1 MRSLK
6 TILQYNKLFIVFFI
20 LLCIYILL
28 FTKIIKYES
37 KLDIRKKVFEGVIT
51 SIKFDGNRLV
61 LDVKGEE
68 RLIAN
73 YYVKSKEEKNTI
85 LDVIHH
91 GDKILLKGT
100 LRVPFNNT
108 IPNNFNYKKYLYN
121 KKIYYTLS
129 VDSYEIINNS
139 KNILYKIKDK
149 LYKKIINLNNS
160 DYYLA
165 FILGD
170 KTLLSS
176 EIYNSFQSNGI
187 SHLLALSGMHI
198 NILLLIINMFLKKF
212 KENKRIII
220 TSIILIIF
228 LILTGL
234 TASLQRATIF
244 YILKNINNKFNLRYS
259 NIKLLF
265 IVAFIILFIN
275 PFLIYDLGFIY
286 SFIVCFG
293 IFYYSD
299 FIKGNY
305 VVKLF
310 KLSLVTFLFSMPIT
324 IMVNYEIN
332 LSSIFINMLFV
343 PWISLIVYPLSL
355 MSFIIPILNPLF
367 GFTINI
373 TNNMNMLF
381 SKISLIINIPKL
393 SIILIILFYLVL
405 LVRKKKLY
413 ICLFLILIF
422 GKVMVL
428 FDKNYYVYFFD
439 IGQGDASVL
448 VSPHQKEVLMI
459 DTGGKITYEKEKWQK
474 SNKTYNISDGVIK
487 FLKSRGITK
496 LDYLIISHGDQ
507 DHAGD
512 ALNIIKKLNVKKVV
526 LNNGSTNSLEKK
538 IISTSVKITNN
549 YNLKYFNV
557 INLNNGFYDN
567 ENDASLVNYI
577 TFLKYK
583 FLFMGDAPKNVEEKI
598 IEKYNLFN
606 IDVLKVGHHGS
617 KTSSSKYFIDKIIP
631 KYSVISVGRNNRY
644 GHPHEEAL
652 SNLINTKIL
661 RTDNDGTITFKINKN
676 KVDIGFCK
684 P

>member
-1 MRSLK
+1 MKSLK

-37 KLDIRKKVFEGVIT
+37 KLDIRKNVFEGVIT

-91 GDKILLKGT
+91 GDKIMLKGT

-129 VDSYEIINNS
+129 VDSYEIINNN

-149 LYKKIINLNNS
+149 LYKKIIDLDNS

-220 TSIILIIF
+220 TSIILVIF

-324 IMVNYEIN
+324 IMVNYEVN

-355 MSFIIPILNPLF
+355 MSFVIPILNPLF

-373 TNNMNMLF
+373 TNNMNLLF
-381 SKISLIINIPKL
+381 SKLSLIINIPKL

-405 LVRKKKLY
+405 LIRKKKLY
-413 ICLFLILIF
+413 ICLFLILTF
-422 GKVMVL
+422 GKVIVL

-459 DTGGKITYEKEKWQK
+459 DTGGKITYEKEEWQK
-474 SNKTYNISDGVIK
+474 SNKTYNVSDGVIK

-512 ALNIIKKLNVKKVV
+512 VLNIIKKLNVKKVV

-538 IISTSVKITNN
+538 IINTNVKITNN

-676 KVDIGFCK
+676 KVDIDFCK

>member
-20 LLCIYILL
+20 FLCIYILL

-37 KLDIRKKVFEGVIT
+37 KLDIRKNVFEGVIT
-51 SIKFDGNRLV
+51 SIKFEGDRLV

-68 RLIAN
+68 RLIAY

-91 GDKILLKGT
+91 GDKIMLKGT
-100 LRVPFNNT
+100 LKVPFNNT

-129 VDSYEIINNS
+129 VDSYEIIKNN

-149 LYKKIINLNNS
+149 LYKKIINLDNS

-212 KENKRIII
+212 KESKRIII
-220 TSIILIIF
+220 TSIILIVF

-324 IMVNYEIN
+324 IMVNYEVN

-355 MSFIIPILNPLF
+355 ISFIIPILKPLF

-422 GKVMVL
+422 GKVIVL

-459 DTGGKITYEKEKWQK
+459 DTGGKITYEKEEWQK

-538 IISTSVKITNN
+538 IINTSVKITNN
-549 YNLKYFNV
+549 YNLKYFKV

-583 FLFMGDAPKNVEEKI
+583 FLFMGDASRSVEEKI

-617 KTSSSKYFIDKIIP
+617 KTSSSKYFVDKIIP

-661 RTDNDGTITFKINKN
+661 RTDSDGTITFKINKN
-676 KVDIGFCK
+676 KFDIDFCK

>member
-37 KLDIRKKVFEGVIT
+37 KLDIRKNVFEGVIT
-51 SIKFDGNRLV
+51 SIKFEGDRLV

-73 YYVKSKEEKNTI
+73 YYVKSKEKKNTI

-100 LRVPFNNT
+100 LKVPFNNT

-129 VDSYEIINNS
+129 VDSYEIIKNN

-149 LYKKIINLNNS
+149 LYKKIINLDNS

-212 KENKRIII
+212 KESKRIII
-220 TSIILIIF
+220 TSIILIVF

-324 IMVNYEIN
+324 IMINYEVN

-355 MSFIIPILNPLF
+355 ISFIIPILNPLF

-422 GKVMVL
+422 GKVIVL

-459 DTGGKITYEKEKWQK
+459 DTGGKITYEKEEWQK

-538 IISTSVKITNN
+538 IINTSVKITNN
-549 YNLKYFNV
+549 YNLKYFKV

-583 FLFMGDAPKNVEEKI
+583 FLFMGDASRSVEEKI

-617 KTSSSKYFIDKIIP
+617 KTSSSKYFVDKIIP

-661 RTDNDGTITFKINKN
+661 RTDSDGTITFKINKN
-676 KVDIGFCK
+676 KFDIDFCK

>member
-6 TILQYNKLFIVFFI
+6 IILQYNKLFIVFFI
-20 LLCIYILL
+20 FLCIYILL

-37 KLDIRKKVFEGVIT
+37 KLDIRKNVFEGVIT
-51 SIKFDGNRLV
+51 SIKFEGDRLV

-73 YYVKSKEEKNTI
+73 YYVKSKEDKNTI

-100 LRVPFNNT
+100 LKVPFNNT

-129 VDSYEIINNS
+129 VDSYEIINNN

-310 KLSLVTFLFSMPIT
+310 KLSLITFLFSMPIT
-324 IMVNYEIN
+324 IMVNYEVN

-393 SIILIILFYLVL
+393 PIILIILFYLIL

-413 ICLFLILIF
+413 ICLFLILTF

-448 VSPHQKEVLMI
+448 VSPHQKKVLMI
-459 DTGGKITYEKEKWQK
+459 DTGGKITYEKEEWQK
-474 SNKTYNISDGVIK
+474 TNKTYNVSDGVIK

-538 IISTSVKITNN
+538 IINTNVKITNN

-598 IEKYNLFN
+598 IEKYNLYN

-644 GHPHEEAL
+644 GHPHEEVL

>member
-20 LLCIYILL
+20 FLCIYILL

-37 KLDIRKKVFEGVIT
+37 KLDIRKNVFEGVIT
-51 SIKFDGNRLV
+51 SIKFEGDRLV

-68 RLIAN
+68 RLIAY

-91 GDKILLKGT
+91 GDKIMLKVT
-100 LRVPFNNT
+100 LKVPFNNT

-129 VDSYEIINNS
+129 VDSYEIIKNN

-149 LYKKIINLNNS
+149 LYKKIINLDNS

-212 KENKRIII
+212 KESKRIII
-220 TSIILIIF
+220 TSIILIVF

-324 IMVNYEIN
+324 IMVNYEVN

-355 MSFIIPILNPLF
+355 ISFIIPILNPLF

-422 GKVMVL
+422 GKVIVL

-459 DTGGKITYEKEKWQK
+459 DTGGKITYEKEEWQK

-538 IISTSVKITNN
+538 IINTSVKITNN
-549 YNLKYFNV
+549 YNLKYFKV

-583 FLFMGDAPKNVEEKI
+583 FLFMGDASRSVEEKI

-617 KTSSSKYFIDKIIP
+617 KTSSSKYFVDKIIP

-661 RTDNDGTITFKINKN
+661 RTDSDGTITFKINKN
-676 KVDIGFCK
+676 KFDIDFCK

>member
-20 LLCIYILL
+20 FLCIYILL

-37 KLDIRKKVFEGVIT
+37 KLDIRKNVFEGVIT
-51 SIKFDGNRLV
+51 SIKFEGDRLV

-68 RLIAN
+68 RLIAY

-91 GDKILLKGT
+91 GDKIMLKGT
-100 LRVPFNNT
+100 LKVPFNNT

-129 VDSYEIINNS
+129 VDSYEIIKNN

-149 LYKKIINLNNS
+149 LYKKIINLDNS

-212 KENKRIII
+212 KESKRIII

-324 IMVNYEIN
+324 IMVNYEVN

-355 MSFIIPILNPLF
+355 ISFIIPILNPLF

-422 GKVMVL
+422 GKVIVL

-459 DTGGKITYEKEKWQK
+459 DTGGKITYEKEEWQK

-538 IISTSVKITNN
+538 IINTSVKITNN
-549 YNLKYFNV
+549 YNLKYFKV

-583 FLFMGDAPKNVEEKI
+583 FLFMGDASRSVEEKI

-617 KTSSSKYFIDKIIP
+617 KTSSSKYFVDKIIP

-644 GHPHEEAL
+644 GHPHEEVL
-652 SNLINTKIL
+652 SNLINTRIL
-661 RTDNDGTITFKINKN
+661 RTDSDGTITFKINKN
-676 KVDIGFCK
+676 KFDIGFCK

>member
-20 LLCIYILL
+20 FLCIYILL

-37 KLDIRKKVFEGVIT
+37 KLDIRKNVFEGVIT
-51 SIKFDGNRLV
+51 SIKFEGDRLV

-91 GDKILLKGT
+91 GDKIMLKGT
-100 LRVPFNNT
+100 LKVPFNNT

-129 VDSYEIINNS
+129 VDSYEIIKNN

-149 LYKKIINLNNS
+149 LYKKIINLDNS

-212 KENKRIII
+212 KDNKRIII
-220 TSIILIIF
+220 TSIILIVF

-355 MSFIIPILNPLF
+355 ISFIIPILNPLF

-422 GKVMVL
+422 GKVIVL
-428 FDKNYYVYFFD
+428 FDKNYYLYFFD

-459 DTGGKITYEKEKWQK
+459 DTGGKITYEKEEWQK

-496 LDYLIISHGDQ
+496 LDYLIITHGDQ

-538 IISTSVKITNN
+538 IINTSVKITNN
-549 YNLKYFNV
+549 YNLKYFKV

-583 FLFMGDAPKNVEEKI
+583 FLFMGDASRSVEEKI

-617 KTSSSKYFIDKIIP
+617 KTSSSKYFVDKIIP

-644 GHPHEEAL
+644 GHPHEEVL
-652 SNLINTKIL
+652 SNLINTRIL
-661 RTDNDGTITFKINKN
+661 RTDSDGTITFKINKN
-676 KVDIGFCK
+676 KFDIDFCK

>member
-20 LLCIYILL
+20 FLCIYILL

-37 KLDIRKKVFEGVIT
+37 KLDIRKNVFEGVIT
-51 SIKFDGNRLV
+51 SIKFEGDRLV

-68 RLIAN
+68 RLIAY

-91 GDKILLKGT
+91 GDKIMLKGT
-100 LRVPFNNT
+100 LKVPFNNT

-129 VDSYEIINNS
+129 VDSYEIIKNN

-149 LYKKIINLNNS
+149 LYKKIINLDNS

-212 KENKRIII
+212 KESKRIII
-220 TSIILIIF
+220 TSIILIVF

-324 IMVNYEIN
+324 IMVNYEVN

-355 MSFIIPILNPLF
+355 ISFIIPILNPLF

-422 GKVMVL
+422 GKVIVL

-459 DTGGKITYEKEKWQK
+459 DTGGKITYEKEEWQK

-496 LDYLIISHGDQ
+496 LDYLIITHGDQ

-538 IISTSVKITNN
+538 IINTSVKITNN
-549 YNLKYFNV
+549 YNLKYFKV

-583 FLFMGDAPKNVEEKI
+583 FLFMGDASRSVEEKI

-617 KTSSSKYFIDKIIP
+617 KTSSSKYFVDKIIP

-661 RTDNDGTITFKINKN
+661 RTDSDGTITFKINKN
-676 KVDIGFCK
+676 KFDIDFCK

>member
-20 LLCIYILL
+20 FLCIYILL

-37 KLDIRKKVFEGVIT
+37 KLDIRKNVFEGVIT
-51 SIKFDGNRLV
+51 SIKFEGDRLV

-91 GDKILLKGT
+91 GDKIMLKGT
-100 LRVPFNNT
+100 LKVPFNNT

-129 VDSYEIINNS
+129 VDSYEIIKNN

-149 LYKKIINLNNS
+149 LYKKIINLDNS

-212 KENKRIII
+212 KESKRIII

-324 IMVNYEIN
+324 IMVNYEVN

-355 MSFIIPILNPLF
+355 ISFIIPILNPLF

-413 ICLFLILIF
+413 FCLFLILIF
-422 GKVMVL
+422 GKVIVL

-487 FLKSRGITK
+487 FLKSKGITK
-496 LDYLIISHGDQ
+496 LDYLIITHGDQ

-538 IISTSVKITNN
+538 IINTSVKITNN
-549 YNLKYFNV
+549 YNLKYFKV

-583 FLFMGDAPKNVEEKI
+583 FLFMGDAPRGVEEKI

-631 KYSVISVGRNNRY
+631 KYSVISVGRNNGY

>member
-6 TILQYNKLFIVFFI
+6 IILQYNKLFIVFFI
-20 LLCIYILL
+20 FLCIYILL

-37 KLDIRKKVFEGVIT
+37 KFDIRKNVFEGVIT
-51 SIKFDGNRLV
+51 SIKFEGDRLV

-91 GDKILLKGT
+91 GDKIMLKGT
-100 LRVPFNNT
+100 LKVPFNNT

-129 VDSYEIINNS
+129 VDSYEIIKNN

-149 LYKKIINLNNS
+149 LYKKIINLDNS

-212 KENKRIII
+212 KESKRIII

-324 IMVNYEIN
+324 IMVNYEVN

-355 MSFIIPILNPLF
+355 ISFIIPILNPLF

-422 GKVMVL
+422 GKVIVL

-459 DTGGKITYEKEKWQK
+459 DTGGKITYEKEEWQK

-487 FLKSRGITK
+487 FLKSRGINK

-538 IISTSVKITNN
+538 IINTSVKITNN
-549 YNLKYFNV
+549 YNLKYFKV

-583 FLFMGDAPKNVEEKI
+583 FLFMGDASRSVEEKI

-617 KTSSSKYFIDKIIP
+617 KTSSSKYFVDKIIP

-661 RTDNDGTITFKINKN
+661 RTDSDGTITFKINKN
-676 KVDIGFCK
+676 KFDIDFCK

>member
-20 LLCIYILL
+20 FLCIYILL

-37 KLDIRKKVFEGVIT
+37 KLDIRKNVFEGVIT
-51 SIKFDGNRLV
+51 SIKFEGDRLV

-91 GDKILLKGT
+91 GDKIMLKGT
-100 LRVPFNNT
+100 LKVPFNNT

-129 VDSYEIINNS
+129 VDSYEIINNN

-149 LYKKIINLNNS
+149 LYKKIINLDNS

-212 KENKRIII
+212 KESKRIII
-220 TSIILIIF
+220 TSIILIVF

-324 IMVNYEIN
+324 IMVNYEVN

-355 MSFIIPILNPLF
+355 ISFIIPILNPLF

-422 GKVMVL
+422 GKVIVL

-459 DTGGKITYEKEKWQK
+459 DTGGKITYEKEEWQK

-538 IISTSVKITNN
+538 IINTSVKITNN
-549 YNLKYFNV
+549 YNLKYFKV

-583 FLFMGDAPKNVEEKI
+583 FLFMGDASRSVEEKI

-617 KTSSSKYFIDKIIP
+617 KTSSSKYFVDKIIP

-661 RTDNDGTITFKINKN
+661 RTDSDGTITFKINKN
-676 KVDIGFCK
+676 KFDIDFCK

>member
-20 LLCIYILL
+20 FLCIYILL

-37 KLDIRKKVFEGVIT
+37 KLDIRKNVFEGVIT
-51 SIKFDGNRLV
+51 SIKFEGDRLV

-68 RLIAN
+68 RLITN

-91 GDKILLKGT
+91 GDKIMLKGT
-100 LRVPFNNT
+100 LKVPFNNT

-129 VDSYEIINNS
+129 VDSYEIIKNN

-149 LYKKIINLNNS
+149 LYKKIINLDNS

-324 IMVNYEIN
+324 IMVNYEVN
-332 LSSIFINMLFV
+332 LNSIFINMLFV

-355 MSFIIPILNPLF
+355 ISFIIPILNPLF

-373 TNNMNMLF
+373 TNNINMLF

-422 GKVMVL
+422 GKVIVL
-428 FDKNYYVYFFD
+428 FDKNYYAYFFD
-439 IGQGDASVL
+439 IGQGDSSVL
-448 VSPHQKEVLMI
+448 VSPHQKEVLMV
-459 DTGGKITYEKEKWQK
+459 DTGGKITYEKEEWQK

-538 IISTSVKITNN
+538 IINTNVKITNN

-617 KTSSSKYFIDKIIP
+617 KTSSSKYFVDKIIP
-631 KYSVISVGRNNRY
+631 KYSVISVGKNNRY
-644 GHPHEEAL
+644 GHPHEETL

-661 RTDNDGTITFKINKN
+661 RTDSDGTITFKINKN
-676 KVDIGFCK
+676 KFDIGFCK

>member
-1 MRSLK
+1 MKSLK

-20 LLCIYILL
+20 FLCIYILL

-37 KLDIRKKVFEGVIT
+37 KLDIRKNVFEGVIT
-51 SIKFDGNRLV
+51 SIKFEGDRLV

-91 GDKILLKGT
+91 GDKIMLKGT
-100 LRVPFNNT
+100 FNVPFNNT
-108 IPNNFNYKKYLYN
+108 IPNDFNYKKYLYN

-129 VDSYEIINNS
+129 VDSYEIIKNN

-149 LYKKIINLNNS
+149 LYKKIINLDNN

-212 KENKRIII
+212 KENKKIII
-220 TSIILIIF
+220 TSFILIVF

-310 KLSLVTFLFSMPIT
+310 KLSLVTFLFSVPIT
-324 IMVNYEIN
+324 IMVNYEVN

-413 ICLFLILIF
+413 ICLFLILTF

-459 DTGGKITYEKEKWQK
+459 DTGGKITYEKKEWQK
-474 SNKTYNISDGVIK
+474 SNKTYNVSDGVIK
-487 FLKSRGITK
+487 FLKSKGITK

-526 LNNGSTNSLEKK
+526 LNKGSTNSLEKK
-538 IISTSVKITNN
+538 IINTNVKITNN

>member
-37 KLDIRKKVFEGVIT
+37 KLDIRKNVFEGVIT

-91 GDKILLKGT
+91 GDKIMLKGT
-100 LRVPFNNT
+100 LKVPFNNT

-129 VDSYEIINNS
+129 VDSYEIINNN

-220 TSIILIIF
+220 TSIILVIF

-324 IMVNYEIN
+324 IMVNYEVN

-355 MSFIIPILNPLF
+355 MSFIIPILNPFF

-405 LVRKKKLY
+405 LVRKKKIY
-413 ICLFLILIF
+413 ICLFFILIF
-422 GKVMVL
+422 GKVIVL

-459 DTGGKITYEKEKWQK
+459 DTGGKITYEKEEWQK
-474 SNKTYNISDGVIK
+474 SNKTYNVSDGVIK

-496 LDYLIISHGDQ
+496 LDYLIITHGDQ

-676 KVDIGFCK
+676 KVDIDFCK

>member
-20 LLCIYILL
+20 FLCIYILL

-37 KLDIRKKVFEGVIT
+37 KLDIRKNVFEGVIT
-51 SIKFDGNRLV
+51 SIKFEGDRLV

-100 LRVPFNNT
+100 FNVPFNNT

-129 VDSYEIINNS
+129 VDSYEIIKNN

-149 LYKKIINLNNS
+149 LYKKIINLDNS

-212 KENKRIII
+212 KESKRIII
-220 TSIILIIF
+220 TSIILIVF

-310 KLSLVTFLFSMPIT
+310 KLSLVTFLFSMPLT
-324 IMVNYEIN
+324 IMVNYEVN

-355 MSFIIPILNPLF
+355 ISFIIPILNPLF

-413 ICLFLILIF
+413 ICLFLILLF
-422 GKVMVL
+422 GKVIVL

-459 DTGGKITYEKEKWQK
+459 DTGGKSTYEK
-474 SNKTYNISDGVIK
+474 
-487 FLKSRGITK
+487 
-496 LDYLIISHGDQ
+496 
-507 DHAGD
+507 
-512 ALNIIKKLNVKKVV
+512 
-526 LNNGSTNSLEKK
+526 
-538 IISTSVKITNN
+538 
-549 YNLKYFNV
+549 
-557 INLNNGFYDN
+557 
-567 ENDASLVNYI
+567 
-577 TFLKYK
+577 
-583 FLFMGDAPKNVEEKI
+583 
-598 IEKYNLFN
+598 
-606 IDVLKVGHHGS
+606 
-617 KTSSSKYFIDKIIP
+617 
-631 KYSVISVGRNNRY
+631 
-644 GHPHEEAL
+644 
-652 SNLINTKIL
+652 
-661 RTDNDGTITFKINKN
+661 
-676 KVDIGFCK
+676 
-684 P
+684 

>member
-20 LLCIYILL
+20 FLCIYILL

-37 KLDIRKKVFEGVIT
+37 KLDIRKNVFEGVIT
-51 SIKFDGNRLV
+51 SIKFEGDRLV

-68 RLIAN
+68 RLIAY

-91 GDKILLKGT
+91 GDKIMLKGT
-100 LRVPFNNT
+100 LKVPFNNT

-129 VDSYEIINNS
+129 VDSYEIIKNN

-149 LYKKIINLNNS
+149 LYKKIINLDNS

-212 KENKRIII
+212 KESKRIII
-220 TSIILIIF
+220 TSIILIVF

-324 IMVNYEIN
+324 IMVNYEVN

-355 MSFIIPILNPLF
+355 ISFIIPILNPLF

-422 GKVMVL
+422 GKVIVL

-439 IGQGDASVL
+439 IGQGDASLL

-459 DTGGKITYEKEKWQK
+459 DTGGKITYEKEEWQK

-538 IISTSVKITNN
+538 IINTSVKITNN
-549 YNLKYFNV
+549 YNLKYFKV

-583 FLFMGDAPKNVEEKI
+583 FLFMGDASRSVEEKI

-617 KTSSSKYFIDKIIP
+617 KTSSSKYFVDKIIP

-661 RTDNDGTITFKINKN
+661 RTDSDGTITFKINKN
-676 KVDIGFCK
+676 KFDIDFCK

>member
-20 LLCIYILL
+20 FLCIYILL
-28 FTKIIKYES
+28 FTKIIKYEC
-37 KLDIRKKVFEGVIT
+37 KLDIRKNVFEGVIT
-51 SIKFDGNRLV
+51 SIKFEGDRLV

-68 RLIAN
+68 RLIAY

-91 GDKILLKGT
+91 GDKIMLKGT
-100 LRVPFNNT
+100 LKVPFNNT

-129 VDSYEIINNS
+129 VDSYEIIKNN

-149 LYKKIINLNNS
+149 LYKKIINLDNS

-212 KENKRIII
+212 KESKRIII
-220 TSIILIIF
+220 TSIILIVF

-324 IMVNYEIN
+324 IMVNYEVN

-355 MSFIIPILNPLF
+355 ISFIIPILNPLF

-422 GKVMVL
+422 GKVIVL

-459 DTGGKITYEKEKWQK
+459 DTGGKITYEKEEWQK

-538 IISTSVKITNN
+538 IINTSVKITNN
-549 YNLKYFNV
+549 YNLKYFKV

-583 FLFMGDAPKNVEEKI
+583 FLFMGDASRSVEEKI

-617 KTSSSKYFIDKIIP
+617 KTSSSKYFVDKIIP

-661 RTDNDGTITFKINKN
+661 RTDSDGTITFKINKN
-676 KVDIGFCK
+676 KFDIDFCK

>member
-20 LLCIYILL
+20 FLCIYILL

-37 KLDIRKKVFEGVIT
+37 KLDIRKNVFEGVIT
-51 SIKFDGNRLV
+51 SIKFEGDRLV

-68 RLIAN
+68 RLIAY

-91 GDKILLKGT
+91 GDKIMLKGT
-100 LRVPFNNT
+100 LKVPFNNT

-129 VDSYEIINNS
+129 VDSYEIIKNN

-149 LYKKIINLNNS
+149 LYKKIINLDNS

-212 KENKRIII
+212 KESKRIII

-324 IMVNYEIN
+324 IMINYEVN

-355 MSFIIPILNPLF
+355 ISFIIPILNPLF

-422 GKVMVL
+422 GKVIVL

-459 DTGGKITYEKEKWQK
+459 DTGGKITYEKEEWQK

-538 IISTSVKITNN
+538 IINTSVKITNN
-549 YNLKYFNV
+549 YNLKYFKV

-583 FLFMGDAPKNVEEKI
+583 FLFMGDASRSVEEKI

-617 KTSSSKYFIDKIIP
+617 KTSSSKYFVDKIIP

-644 GHPHEEAL
+644 GHPHEETL

-661 RTDNDGTITFKINKN
+661 RTDSDGTITFKINKN
-676 KVDIGFCK
+676 KFDIDFCK

>member
-37 KLDIRKKVFEGVIT
+37 KLDIRKNVFEGVIT
-51 SIKFDGNRLV
+51 SIKFEGDRLV

-68 RLIAN
+68 RLIDN
-73 YYVKSKEEKNTI
+73 YYVKSKEKKNTI
-85 LDVIHH
+85 LDH

-100 LRVPFNNT
+100 LKVPFNNT

-129 VDSYEIINNS
+129 VDSYEIIKNN

-149 LYKKIINLNNS
+149 LYKKIINLDNS

-212 KENKRIII
+212 KESKRIII
-220 TSIILIIF
+220 TSIILIVF

-265 IVAFIILFIN
+265 IVAFIVLFIN

-324 IMVNYEIN
+324 IMINYEVN

-355 MSFIIPILNPLF
+355 ISFIIPILNPLF

-422 GKVMVL
+422 GKVIVL

-459 DTGGKITYEKEKWQK
+459 DTGGKITYEKEEWQK

-538 IISTSVKITNN
+538 IINTSVKITNN
-549 YNLKYFNV
+549 YNLKYFKV

-583 FLFMGDAPKNVEEKI
+583 FLFMGDASRSVEEKI

-617 KTSSSKYFIDKIIP
+617 KTSSSKYFVDKIIP

-661 RTDNDGTITFKINKN
+661 RTDSDGTITFKINKN
-676 KVDIGFCK
+676 KFDIDFCK

>member
-20 LLCIYILL
+20 FLCIYILL

-37 KLDIRKKVFEGVIT
+37 KLDIRKNVFEGVIT

-91 GDKILLKGT
+91 GDKIMLKGT
-100 LRVPFNNT
+100 LKVPFNNT

-129 VDSYEIINNS
+129 VDSYEIINNN

-149 LYKKIINLNNS
+149 LYKKIINLDNS

-324 IMVNYEIN
+324 IMVNHEVN

-393 SIILIILFYLVL
+393 PIILIILFYLVL

-413 ICLFLILIF
+413 FCLFLILIF
-422 GKVMVL
+422 GKVIVL

-459 DTGGKITYEKEKWQK
+459 DTGGKITYEKEEWQK
-474 SNKTYNISDGVIK
+474 SNKTYNVSDGVIK

-617 KTSSSKYFIDKIIP
+617 KTSSSKYFVDKIIP

>member
-20 LLCIYILL
+20 FLCIYILL

-37 KLDIRKKVFEGVIT
+37 KLDIRKNVFEGVIT
-51 SIKFDGNRLV
+51 SIKFEGDRLV

-91 GDKILLKGT
+91 WDKIMLKGT
-100 LRVPFNNT
+100 LKVPFNNT

-129 VDSYEIINNS
+129 VDSYEIIKNN

-149 LYKKIINLNNS
+149 LYKKIINLDNS

-212 KENKRIII
+212 KESKRIII
-220 TSIILIIF
+220 TSIILIVF

-324 IMVNYEIN
+324 IMVNYEVN

-355 MSFIIPILNPLF
+355 ISFIIPILNPLF

-422 GKVMVL
+422 GKVIVL

-459 DTGGKITYEKEKWQK
+459 DTGGKITYEKEEWQK

-487 FLKSRGITK
+487 FLKSRGINK

-538 IISTSVKITNN
+538 IINTSVKITNN
-549 YNLKYFNV
+549 YNLKYFKV

-583 FLFMGDAPKNVEEKI
+583 FLFMGDASRSVEEKI

-617 KTSSSKYFIDKIIP
+617 KTSSSKYFVDKIIP

-652 SNLINTKIL
+652 SNLINTNIL